1 MTARPPDTPPAGS
14 PSTGGLSSAATAQQ
28 HSHTGKTD
36 TAEAGEPASGTRW
49 TRRTLRRFLPFFR
62 PYRWQVVLAAV
73 FLLLAAAAALSFP
86 VALRLLIDGSLQP
99 AAAGKAIAGNAA
111 GERGGSAHVTG
122 YFLLL
127 FGAAACMAAFSAARY
142 YMVTWLG
149 ERVTADIRR
158 AVYDH
163 VIRLSPAFFERTA
176 SGEVLSRLTT
186 DTTVIQSV
194 VGSSLSM
201 FLRNSIM
208 GSGALIALIYT
219 NPWLMLQILA
229 GMAAILLPVFW
240 LGRRIRRLSRA
251 SQDRIAD
258 SSAIAAEVMN
268 AIALV
273 QSCNAQAFE
282 SHRFGMAT
290 ENAFATA
297 IRRTRVRALLIAF
310 IISATAAGLLWG
322 LYQGVISV
330 LSGSMTAGE
339 LGQTVFFVL
348 ILASAAAV
356 LGEVYG
362 ELLRAA
368 GASERLVELLDT
380 ASPIQEHGECATETE
395 AESEEPV
402 TPPAAPVAATATAT
416 AATVSDRDNS
426 PPLPPA
432 AVSLHNICFHYPS
445 RPDQAAL
452 HDFSLHVQAG
462 ETVALVGASGAGK
475 STIMQLLL
483 RFYDPQQGSIQLN
496 GQDIRTLSLQRL
508 REHMALVAQEPV
520 LFSGTIA
527 DNIRYGR
534 QSASDAQI
542 EAAARQAHAWDF
554 IGQLPDGMQ
563 THTGERGVRLSGGQ
577 RQRIAIARA
586 LVKNPPLL
594 LLDEATSALDAASEQ
609 AVQQALE
616 AAMQQRTTLVI
627 AHRLSTIRKADRII
641 VLEHGRIIE
650 TGSHEQLLQSR
661 GSYARLASLQ
671 HLGQHTDSQT
681 D

>member
-1 MTARPPDTPPAGS
+1 MTANTPPQH
-14 PSTGGLSSAATAQQ
+14 PQRTGAASATKTNTANTNGTASAAAT
-28 HSHTGKTD
+28 S
-36 TAEAGEPASGTRW
+36 TRW
-49 TRRTLRRFLPFFR
+49 TRKTLRQFLPFFR
-62 PYRWQVVLAAV
+62 PYKWQVLLALV
-73 FLLLAAAAALSFP
+73 FLLLAATAALGFP

-99 AAAGKAIAGNAA
+99 AAADSATSLSVTDN
-111 GERGGSAHVTG
+111 ERIIT

-127 FGAAACMAAFSAARY
+127 FAVAVCMAIFSAARY

-201 FLRNSIM
+201 FLRNSVM
-208 GSGALIALIYT
+208 GCGALLALIYT
-219 NPWLMLQILA
+219 NPWLMLQILVGIA
-229 GMAAILLPVFW
+229 CILLPIFW
-240 LGRRIRRLSRA
+240 LGRRIRRLSRD

-268 AIALV
+268 AIPLV
-273 QSCNAQAFE
+273 QSSNAQSFE
-282 SHRFGMAT
+282 SQRFGTAT
-290 ENAFATA
+290 EHAFATA
-297 IRRTRVRALLIAF
+297 IRRTRVRAMLIVF

-330 LSGSMTAGE
+330 INGNMTAGE

-368 GASERLVELLDT
+368 GASERLVELLNT
-380 ASPIQEHGECATETE
+380 ASPIQDNAEDAAQAEKQAATRHP
-395 AESEEPV
+395 AHAPSPV
-402 TPPAAPVAATATAT
+402 T
-416 AATVSDRDNS
+416 
-426 PPLPPA
+426 
-432 AVSLHNICFHYPS
+432 VSLHDICFHYPS

-452 HDFSLHVQAG
+452 QHFDLQVQAG
-462 ETVALVGASGAGK
+462 ETVALVGVSGAGK

-483 RFYDPQQGSIQLN
+483 RFYDPQQGCIRID
-496 GQDIRTLSLQRL
+496 GQDIRTLSLHQL
-508 REHMALVAQEPV
+508 REHMALVAQEPI

-527 DNIRYGR
+527 DNIRYAR
-534 QSASDAQI
+534 QNASDAQVQ
-542 EAAARQAHAWDF
+542 AAAQQAHAWEF
-554 IGQLPDGMQ
+554 IQQLPEGMH
-563 THTGERGVRLSGGQ
+563 THTGERGIRLSGGQ

-586 LVKNPPLL
+586 LLKNPPLL

-627 AHRLSTIRKADRII
+627 AHRLSTIRRADRII
-641 VLEHGRIIE
+641 VLERGRIIE
-650 TGSHEQLLQSR
+650 TGKHEQLLQAQ
-661 GSYARLASLQ
+661 GQYARLAKLQ
-671 HLGQHTDSQT
+671 HLGDQNANTVRP
-681 D
+681 